1 MKSNRLK
8 RLSAAALAAAAPAI
22 ARAQSNSV
30 SSMLNTMNTEAK
42 SLGQQIVN
50 VVSVVIGIAAA
61 VLLIMIFI
69 ESNKAQS
76 NSKDSLIRLFAVMI
90 VSFVALELIKAFVL

>member
-1 MKSNRLK
+1 MKSIRFK
-8 RLSAAALAAAAPAI
+8 KLSAAAVAAAAPAL
-22 ARAQSNSV
+22 AWAQKKTASG
-30 SSMLNTMNTEAK
+30 MLSEMETTI
-42 SLGQQIVN
+42 SGLGEKVLN
-50 VVSVVIGIAAA
+50 VVSIVIGIAAA

-76 NSKDSLIRLFAVMI
+76 NSKDALIRLFAVMI

>member
-8 RLSAAALAAAAPAI
+8 RLSAAALAAAVPVL
-22 ARAQSNSV
+22 ARAQANSV
-30 SSMLNTMNTEAK
+30 SSMLNTMSTEAK
-42 SLGQQIVN
+42 SLGQQIIN
-50 VVSVVIGIAAA
+50 VVSVIIGIAAA

>member
-8 RLSAAALAAAAPAI
+8 RLSAAALAAAAPVL
-22 ARAQSNSV
+22 ARAQANSV
-30 SSMLNTMNTEAK
+30 SSMLNTMSTEAK
-42 SLGQQIVN
+42 SLGQQIIN
-50 VVSVVIGIAAA
+50 VVSVIIGIAAA